1 MTLRTGKIIRARLQ
15 REWPYH
21 VALSVDKVRGLMNSE
36 IVHDG
41 AAALSA
47 APMTYSVRR
56 DDLDFVVFCFAKP
69 EDAEAFSER
78 FGGKRLPAPK
88 R

>member
-1 MTLRTGKIIRARLQ
+1 
-15 REWPYH
+15 
-21 VALSVDKVRGLMNSE
+21 
-36 IVHDG
+36 VHTA

-47 APMTYSVRR
+47 APLTYSLHRE
-56 DDLDFVVFCFAKP
+56 DLDFVVFCFANP

-78 FGGKRLPAPK
+78 FGGKRLLVTK